1 MLKKIDICDSAI
13 NFNWAQHSLE
23 ELYAIKMKL
32 SKLPG
37 LPSPEIR
44 KVRPLE
50 PDGQNDTSV
59 AQLSHVSW
67 NNK

>member
-1 MLKKIDICDSAI
+1 
-13 NFNWAQHSLE
+13 
-23 ELYAIKMKL
+23 MKL

-37 LPSPEIR
+37 LRSPEIR
-44 KVRPLE
+44 RVRPLE

-67 NNK
+67 DNK